1 MGVVIG
7 ETTEIGDNV
16 TIYQGATLG
25 GTGKETGKR
34 HPTIGNNVVISTG
47 AKVLGPFRVG
57 DNSKIGAGAV
67 VLREV
72 PPNSTVVGI
81 PGRVVKKDNKRVYDE
96 EQSPDLDQVDLPD
109 PVNEALMRL
118 TIRLLDLEKKVEELE
133 AKHKA

>member
-1 MGVVIG
+1 
-7 ETTEIGDNV
+7 
-16 TIYQGATLG
+16 
-25 GTGKETGKR
+25 
-34 HPTIGNNVVISTG
+34 
-47 AKVLGPFRVG
+47 
-57 DNSKIGAGAV
+57 
-67 VLREV
+67 
-72 PPNSTVVGI
+72 VVGI